1 MPRTSRIA
9 LLSTT
14 WPVQPKEWWF
24 YRKKERNW
32 SVACLLYNWSVS
44 LEFVNEKKLVF
55 LWRCYLCYCI
65 REKLWWWQKKK
76 TTICDIAYLWIKTTN
91 LLVVF
96 WSKCYIIKQLLTIE
110 ALDMMWYWPENT
122 NIDLG
127 FASANIGILWSISHH
142 IQCLNSQ

>member
-1 MPRTSRIA
+1 MPRTSQIA

-14 WPVQPKEWWF
+14 WPVQSKEWWF
-24 YRKKERNW
+24 YRKKRKKLISCVFTVQLICISRICKW
-32 SVACLLYNWSVS
+32 
-44 LEFVNEKKLVF
+44 KKLVF
-55 LWRCYLCYCI
+55 LWRCSLCYCI

-76 TTICDIAYLWIKTTN
+76 TTIFDIAYLWIKTNN
-91 LLVVF
+91 LLVAF

-127 FASANIGILWSISHH
+127 FASVNIGILWSISHH